1 MKLLRL
7 SLLAGLLTLLTAYTY
22 TTGFPLL
29 GDSATAADRRL
40 LVTFTDRTINRE
52 LPGNA
57 LDGYRVRSQ
66 YGNSGWSERIAR
78 ELADRH
84 HLQFIAQW
92 PVSELGVSCVVYEVP
107 GQLQLPQVMADLR
120 KDRQVALVQ
129 QMHSFQV
136 LDDNQA
142 SSRP

>member
-7 SLLAGLLTLLTAYTY
+7 SLLAGLLALLTACAY
-22 TTGFPLL
+22 TTDFPLL
-29 GDSATAADRRL
+29 GDSATAEDRRL
-40 LVTFTDRTINRE
+40 LVTFVDRTINRK

-66 YGNSGWSERIAR
+66 YNNSGWGERIAH

-84 HLQFIAQW
+84 HLQVIAQW
-92 PVSELGVSCVVYEVP
+92 PVSALGVSCVVYEVP
-107 GQLQLPQVMADLR
+107 EQLQLQQVMADLR
-120 KDRQVALVQ
+120 KDRQISLVQ

-136 LDDNQA
+136 MG
-142 SSRP
+142 

>member
-7 SLLAGLLTLLTAYTY
+7 SLLAGLLTLLTACAH
-22 TTGFPLL
+22 TTSFPLL
-29 GDSATAADRRL
+29 GESATAADRRL
-40 LVTFTDRTINRE
+40 LVAFADRTITRE

-66 YGNSGWSERIAR
+66 YNNSGWSERIAH
-78 ELADRH
+78 ELADRYH
-84 HLQFIAQW
+84 VQFIVQW
-92 PVSELGVSCVVYEVP
+92 PVTTLGKSCVVYDVP
-107 GQLQLPQVMADLR
+107 EQLQLPQVMADLR